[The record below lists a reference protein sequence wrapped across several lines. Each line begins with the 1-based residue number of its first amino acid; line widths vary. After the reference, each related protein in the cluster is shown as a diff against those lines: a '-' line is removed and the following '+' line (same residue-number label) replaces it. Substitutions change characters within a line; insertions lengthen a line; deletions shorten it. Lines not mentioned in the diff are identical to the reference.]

1 MPKFYRQNK
10 KKIDP
15 RYFLH
20 ETTNRDNDLY
30 EGFDIDK
37 DDDNQISGD
46 ELRALADELESRQS
60 SDMSGQKTEKG
71 QGPHSRGIDKM
82 VDMLTGQGSYYGDPK
97 DPTYGND
104 PENLRSLLEKIINDP
119 DHGWNTIH
127 PSDFTGEK
135 NQLPILMKVLI
146 DKGVKQAREEGSDK
160 KISLQ
165 PDEQEMYEWLRRK
178 LGYRADMGKGMYVDT
193 KSDMYGE

>member
-20 ETTNRDNDLY
+20 ETTNRDADIH

-46 ELRALADELESRQS
+46 ELRALADELESGKSQEQGS
-60 SDMSGQKTEKG
+60 SARHD
-71 QGPHSRGIDKM
+71 RGIDKM
-82 VDMLTGQGSYYGDPK
+82 VDMLSGQGSYYGDPK
-97 DPTYGND
+97 DTTYGDD
-104 PENLRSLLEKIINDP
+104 PEKLRSLLDKIINDP
-119 DHGWNTIH
+119 DHGWNSVH

-146 DKGVKQAREEGSDK
+146 EKGVKQAREEGGDK

>member
-30 EGFDIDK
+30 EGFDVDK

-46 ELRALADELESRQS
+46 ELRALADELESGNSQEQGS
-60 SDMSGQKTEKG
+60 SDR
-71 QGPHSRGIDKM
+71 HDRGIDKM
-82 VDMLTGQGSYYGDPK
+82 VDMLSGQGSYYGDPK
-97 DPTYGND
+97 DPTYGDD
-104 PENLRSLLEKIINDP
+104 PEKLRSLLDKIINDP
-119 DHGWNTIH
+119 DHGWNSVH

-146 DKGVKQAREEGSDK
+146 EKGTKQAREEGGDK

-178 LGYRADMGKGMYVDT
+178 LGSRADMGKGMYVDT

>member
-30 EGFDIDK
+30 EGFDVDK

-46 ELRALADELESRQS
+46 ELRALADELESGNSQEQGS
-60 SDMSGQKTEKG
+60 SDR
-71 QGPHSRGIDKM
+71 HDRGIDKM
-82 VDMLTGQGSYYGDPK
+82 VDMLSGQGSYYGDPK
-97 DPTYGND
+97 DPTYGDD
-104 PENLRSLLEKIINDP
+104 PEKLRSLLDKIINDP
-119 DHGWNTIH
+119 DHGWNSVH

-146 DKGVKQAREEGSDK
+146 EKGTKQAREEGGDK